1 MFADVA
7 AGDLIGDALITEGVQ
22 KPVENLGCISMGD
35 GIEDIGFLHINAD
48 VIKKSQRASQT
59 ADPSDQINRANKML
73 GDLIGGSTGLTS
85 FGRSNRFVGRSRF

>member
-7 AGDLIGDALITEGVQ
+7 AGHLIGNTLIAERSQQPIEYLGRVALGNGFKDT
-22 KPVENLGCISMGD
+22 
-35 GIEDIGFLHINAD
+35 GFLNISAD
-48 VIKKSQRASQT
+48 VIKERQRSRQA
-59 ADPSDQINRANKML
+59 ADPSDQINRAIKML